1 MYTYATIIIILTI
14 QKKVHFKDVVHFK
27 DITLKIYFIFLI
39 NKSFL
44 FTYFIYIYIYIFF
57 LRKIHNC
64 DTYRRENILNLK

>member
-39 NKSFL
+39 NKSFCL
-44 FTYFIYIYIYIFF
+44 LILYIYIYIFF
-57 LRKIHNC
+57 F
-64 DTYRRENILNLK
+64 T

>member
-14 QKKVHFKDVVHFK
+14 QKKVHFK

-44 FTYFIYIYIYIFF
+44 FTYFIYIYISFF
-57 LRKIHNC
+57 YVKFIIAIHIDEKIC
-64 DTYRRENILNLK
+64 

>member
-14 QKKVHFKDVVHFK
+14 QKKVHFK